1 MVEKTKILSRIKNSI
16 QELDKDAEVIL
27 FGSQARGD
35 AKEESDWDLLILVP
49 HPTNLQEEQIFRHK
63 LFELELQYGVAI
75 STMVKSKEEWN
86 EKFSI
91 TPLYQNISR
100 EGVEIYGDF
109 FDFTEE
115 DVISVL
121 EPTMELITAIEKQI
135 VEEQKGN
142 KN

>member
-1 MVEKTKILSRIKNSI
+1 MVEKTEILSRIKNSI

-63 LFELELQYGVAI
+63 LFELELKYGVAI

-100 EGVEIYGDF
+100 EGVEI
-109 FDFTEE
+109 
-115 DVISVL
+115 
-121 EPTMELITAIEKQI
+121 
-135 VEEQKGN
+135 
-142 KN
+142 